1 VRGQQYAVVQEPS
14 RPRSRSLDIIAQ
26 TLALTPGSRLGSYEI
41 VAGIG
46 AGGMGEVYKARD
58 PRLNRLVAL
67 KLLPAAAAKDTE
79 HRERFEREAQA
90 VAALN
95 HPGIVTIYSVE
106 QADGQFF
113 LTMELVEGRSLAD
126 ALPTTGLSLDRVLR
140 IAISVADAMAA
151 AHQKGITHRD
161 LKPGN
166 IMLGE
171 NEHAGRVKV
180 LDFGLAKLAE
190 APAPAAGPTTMTA
203 LPTAPITGEGRILGT
218 VAYMSPE
225 QAEGR
230 PIDARSDLFSLGVI
244 LYEMA
249 TGQRPF
255 TGDTS
260 ISIISSIVKDTPTP
274 VTELNP
280 ALPRDLGRIIR
291 RALSKDLERRYQ
303 TAKDLRNDLE
313 ELKASLD
320 SGELQTSATAS
331 ASFPAGADGAAARH
345 RGVVIAAGLV
355 VLALAG
361 GIVYLLAT
369 RRPQPAA
376 SATVGPS
383 VQDLQITQ
391 LTTSGIA
398 GRPVI
403 SPDGKY
409 VAYIQRSQ
417 VPGPGGDSVPA
428 SSVWIRQV
436 ATSSNVQ
443 IVAPDPLMAVGGLTV
458 TPDGTYVDY
467 VGRARGATA
476 RELWRV
482 SFLGGPPK
490 KLLENVVTPIGWS
503 PDGRQM
509 AFEREDLRRGVF
521 EIVLAEADGA
531 NPRVLTMRKY
541 PASFDSLSLISAP
554 SVRPAWSL
562 DGRVIAVPGAVRS
575 PDFQEQIVF
584 VDSTSGREHAVPVQG
599 PVFGLDWL
607 DAGSLVVD
615 QVVETGGPSQL
626 WRLAYPSG
634 AVTRLTND
642 LGSYTDVSL
651 TAARDSLVTTKTDRR
666 VAIWVSDGSGTN
678 AKEVVPATQSS
689 GTVDVVEWAVDRVL
703 FTSTIGGHR
712 SISSIGQD
720 GGTSQEVVTQGALPT
735 TTSDGRTIVFRS
747 TDPKRQ
753 GLWKVTDGGRPAL
766 LFSGPTN
773 WPSVTHDDRSVVFTS
788 ESGGVQ
794 VLWMVSIDGGTP
806 TQMSHRFA
814 SVAVLSPDGKAVA
827 FETQDDQGRPAYAI
841 CNLPD
846 CSSLRFVP
854 PRPGGGSGRITWTPD
869 STGFL
874 YTTGTPQNLWVE
886 SLDGKTARQLTHFT
900 DDRQIADAAWSRDG
914 KRLAIAR
921 TTQMADI
928 VLFRGLKR

>member
-1 VRGQQYAVVQEPS
+1 
-14 RPRSRSLDIIAQ
+14 
-26 TLALTPGSRLGSYEI
+26 LALTSGTRLGPYEI
-41 VAGIG
+41 VTAIG

-67 KLLPAAAAKDTE
+67 KLLPAVAANDTE
-79 HRERFEREAQA
+79 RRDRFEREAQA

-95 HPGIVTIYSVE
+95 HPGIVTIHSVE

-126 ALPTTGLSLDRVLR
+126 AMPPTGLSLDRLLK
-140 IAISVADAMAA
+140 IAIPVADAMAA
-151 AHQKGITHRD
+151 AHQKSITHRD
-161 LKPGN
+161 LKPAN

-171 NEHAGRVKV
+171 GEHAGRVKV

-190 APAPAAGPTTMTA
+190 APTAAMGATS
-203 LPTAPITGEGRILGT
+203 LPTALETKPTTGEGRILGT

-225 QAEGR
+225 QAEGK

-260 ISIISSIVKDTPTP
+260 ISIISSIVKDTPKS

-320 SGELQTSATAS
+320 SGELQTSTMAS
-331 ASFPAGADGAAARH
+331 GSFPVGASGAAARN
-345 RGVVIAAGLV
+345 RGMAIAAGIV
-355 VLALAG
+355 VLALVG
-361 GIVYLLAT
+361 GIIYLLAT

-376 SATVGPS
+376 SATAGPS

-398 GRPVI
+398 NRPVI

-409 VAYIQRSQ
+409 VAYVQQSE
-417 VPGPGGDSVPA
+417 VPGPGGASVPA
-428 SSVWIRQV
+428 RSVWIRQV

-443 IVAPDPLMAVGGLTV
+443 IVAPDPRANIGGLTV
-458 TPDGTYVDY
+458 TPDGNYVDY
-467 VGRARGATA
+467 VAGTSGGGAPA
-476 RELWRV
+476 LWRV
-482 SFLGGPPK
+482 SFLGGTPK
-490 KLLENVVTPIGWS
+490 KLVENIVTPIGWS
-503 PDGRQM
+503 PDGRHM
-509 AFEREDLRRGVF
+509 AFVRHDVGRGVS
-521 EIVLAEADGA
+521 ELVLAEADGA
-531 NPRVLTMRKY
+531 NPRVLDTRQS
-541 PASFDSLSLISAP
+541 PAVFDSLILIARP

-562 DGRVIAVPGAVRS
+562 DGRVIAVPGALSAPTVQ
-575 PDFQEQIVF
+575 QEIVF
-584 VDSTSGREHAVPVQG
+584 VDSTTGAEQPLPIEGTVS
-599 PVFGLDWL
+599 GLDWL
-607 DAGSLVVD
+607 DAGSLVVLRT
-615 QVVETGGPSQL
+615 VETGAPYQL

-634 AVTRLTND
+634 TVTRLTND
-642 LGSYTDVSL
+642 LSSYMDVSV

-666 VAIWVSDGSGTN
+666 VAIWVSDGSGAN

-689 GTVDVVEWAVDRVL
+689 GTADDVTWAADRLL

-712 SISSIGQD
+712 SISSVGQD
-720 GGTSQEVVTQGALPT
+720 GGTSQEVVTQGIWPT
-735 TTSDGRTIVFRS
+735 TTSDGRTVVFRS
-747 TDPKRQ
+747 TDFARQ
-753 GLWKVTDGGRPAL
+753 GLWRVTDGGRPVQVVGGQA
-766 LFSGPTN
+766 S
-773 WPSVTHDDRSVVFTS
+773 WPSVTRDNRSVVFTS
-788 ESGGVQ
+788 LRGDTQS
-794 VLWMVSIDGGTP
+794 LWMVSIDGGTP
-806 TQMSHRFA
+806 TQ
-814 SVAVLSPDGKAVA
+814 VANRYAAVPVLSPDGKAVA
-827 FETQDDQGRPAYAI
+827 FGSQDDQGRPVYAI

-846 CSSLRFVP
+846 CSSLRFLP
-854 PRPGGGSGRITWTPD
+854 PQPAGGGRRIKWTPD
-869 STGFL
+869 NTGFL
-874 YTTGTPQNLWVE
+874 YVTGTPQNLWVE
-886 SLDGKTARQLTHFT
+886 SLDGKPARQLTHYT

-921 TTQMADI
+921 TTTTTDI
-928 VLFRGLKR
+928 VLFRGL

>member
-361 GIVYLLAT
+361 GIV
-369 RRPQPAA
+369 
-376 SATVGPS
+376 
-383 VQDLQITQ
+383 
-391 LTTSGIA
+391 
-398 GRPVI
+398 
-403 SPDGKY
+403 
-409 VAYIQRSQ
+409 
-417 VPGPGGDSVPA
+417 
-428 SSVWIRQV
+428 
-436 ATSSNVQ
+436 
-443 IVAPDPLMAVGGLTV
+443 
-458 TPDGTYVDY
+458 
-467 VGRARGATA
+467 
-476 RELWRV
+476 
-482 SFLGGPPK
+482 
-490 KLLENVVTPIGWS
+490 
-503 PDGRQM
+503 
-509 AFEREDLRRGVF
+509 
-521 EIVLAEADGA
+521 
-531 NPRVLTMRKY
+531 
-541 PASFDSLSLISAP
+541 
-554 SVRPAWSL
+554 
-562 DGRVIAVPGAVRS
+562 
-575 PDFQEQIVF
+575 
-584 VDSTSGREHAVPVQG
+584 
-599 PVFGLDWL
+599 
-607 DAGSLVVD
+607 
-615 QVVETGGPSQL
+615 
-626 WRLAYPSG
+626 
-634 AVTRLTND
+634 
-642 LGSYTDVSL
+642 
-651 TAARDSLVTTKTDRR
+651 
-666 VAIWVSDGSGTN
+666 
-678 AKEVVPATQSS
+678 
-689 GTVDVVEWAVDRVL
+689 
-703 FTSTIGGHR
+703 
-712 SISSIGQD
+712 
-720 GGTSQEVVTQGALPT
+720 
-735 TTSDGRTIVFRS
+735 
-747 TDPKRQ
+747 
-753 GLWKVTDGGRPAL
+753 
-766 LFSGPTN
+766 
-773 WPSVTHDDRSVVFTS
+773 
-788 ESGGVQ
+788 
-794 VLWMVSIDGGTP
+794 
-806 TQMSHRFA
+806 
-814 SVAVLSPDGKAVA
+814 
-827 FETQDDQGRPAYAI
+827 
-841 CNLPD
+841 
-846 CSSLRFVP
+846 
-854 PRPGGGSGRITWTPD
+854 
-869 STGFL
+869 
-874 YTTGTPQNLWVE
+874 
-886 SLDGKTARQLTHFT
+886 
-900 DDRQIADAAWSRDG
+900 
-914 KRLAIAR
+914 
-921 TTQMADI
+921 
-928 VLFRGLKR
+928 